1 MPHGPDLFLLQLLL
15 IFAAAKLCGEV
26 FEQLRLPAVLGEL
39 LAGVVLGPHAVG
51 WIEPTHSVE
60 AMAGLGAIFLLFTVG
75 LETHPDDLLQ
85 VGRQSLGVA
94 AAGVA
99 VPFVLGYAYFRWHG
113 NATHESIFVA
123 TAMVATSV
131 GITARV
137 LGDMGVLQ
145 SRAARIILAA
155 AVFDDVL
162 AMLLLAVV
170 SGVAE
175 SGTVDWTSL
184 GVLFVESAVFAIF
197 MLFVAPRLL
206 HRVKHKLEGSRSS
219 NAQLVIALLLCL
231 GLSAAAE
238 RIGMAAI
245 IGAFF
250 AGLAMA
256 PFAHEWRLDSRVGAI
271 TEFLAPFFF
280 FLLGA
285 KLDLKLFTGDTLM
298 VALVVFLLA
307 VISKVIGC
315 GLPVWKEGRL
325 TALQVGVGMTPRG
338 EVGLIVALIG
348 LKMGTISDTAY
359 AVVMFMTAATTLL
372 APLGLRVL
380 FRNESPIRPGP
391 A

>member
-1 MPHGPDLFLLQLLL
+1 MHVADPFLIQLLL
-15 IFAAAKLCGEV
+15 IFAAAKLCAEI
-26 FEQLRLPAVLGEL
+26 FEQFRLPAVLGEL
-39 LAGVVLGPHAVG
+39 LAGVALGPRALA

-75 LETHPDDLLQ
+75 LETHPDDLLK
-85 VGRQSLGVA
+85 VGKQSLGVA

-99 VPFVLGYAYFRWHG
+99 VPFLLGYAYFRWHG
-113 NATHESIFVA
+113 NTNHESIFVA

-137 LGDMGVLQ
+137 LGDMGALQ
-145 SRAARIILAA
+145 TKAARIILAA

-175 SGTVDWTSL
+175 SGVVDWTSL
-184 GVLFVESAVFAIF
+184 GVLLVESVLFAVF
-197 MLFVAPRLL
+197 MVFVAPWLL
-206 HRVKHKLEGSRSS
+206 GRVKHQLQRSRTH
-219 NAQLVIALLLCL
+219 NVQLVVALLLCL

-250 AGLAMA
+250 AGLALA
-256 PFAHEWRLDSRVGAI
+256 PFAREWKLDTRVGGI
-271 TEFLAPFFF
+271 SEFLAPFFF

-285 KLDLKLFTGDTLM
+285 KLDLKLFSGDTLM
-298 VALVVFLLA
+298 VSLIVLVLA
-307 VISKVIGC
+307 IVSKVIGC
-315 GLPVWKEGRL
+315 GLPVWKEGRR

-348 LKMGTISDTAY
+348 LRMGTISDSAY
-359 AVVMFMTAATTLL
+359 AVVMFMSAATTLL
-372 APLGLRVL
+372 APFALRLL
-380 FRNESPIRPGP
+380 FRGEAAEGAKP

>member
-1 MPHGPDLFLLQLLL
+1 MHVADPFLIQLLL
-15 IFAAAKLCGEV
+15 IFAAAKLCGEL

-39 LAGVVLGPHAVG
+39 LAGVALGPHAIG
-51 WIEPTHSVE
+51 WIDPTPSVE

-75 LETHPDDLLQ
+75 LETHPDDLLK
-85 VGRQSLGVA
+85 VGKQSLGVA
-94 AAGVA
+94 SAGVA
-99 VPFVLGYAYFRWHG
+99 VPFVLGYAYFRLHG
-113 NATHESIFVA
+113 NSNHESIFVA

-175 SGTVDWTSL
+175 SGTVDWTSM
-184 GVLFVESAVFAIF
+184 GVLLLESTLFAVF

-206 HRVKHKLEGSRSS
+206 RRVKDNLQRSRSH

-256 PFAHEWRLDSRVGAI
+256 PFAREWMLDSRVGAI
-271 TEFLAPFFF
+271 SDFLAPFFF
-280 FLLGA
+280 FLLGV

-298 VALVVFLLA
+298 VAFVVFLLA

-315 GLPVWKEGRL
+315 GLPVWKEGRR
-325 TALQVGVGMTPRG
+325 TALQVGVGMMPRG

-348 LKMGTISDTAY
+348 LKMGTISGSAY
-359 AVVMFMTAATTLL
+359 AVVMFMSAATTLL
-372 APLGLRVL
+372 APLALRLL
-380 FRNESPIRPGP
+380 FRGEETQVSKTV
-391 A
+391 